1 MGAFISLAIAQIS
14 VNSTTNNLVARVGC
28 ESFTAATNI
37 SLSANVT
44 SGPAVIEDF
53 RAHRIIGSLDDF
65 YLFLSISKGTSVES
79 TIEWGFTCLE
89 PDNDPTTETGNLT
102 VSPDPSQVIFTE
114 FEEEYCVSPDTP
126 VGTRLFRVEAVVS
139 VEVVGGRSML

>member
-1 MGAFISLAIAQIS
+1 MGASIVRVVTEMS
-14 VNSTTNNLVARVGC
+14 VNSTTN
-28 ESFTAATNI
+28 SFLALASCFSFGIVQDI
-37 SLSANVT
+37 SFSANVT

-53 RAHRIIGSLDDF
+53 RAQLTIGTLNTYF
-65 YLFLSISKGTSVES
+65 ILLSISEGTLVES
-79 TIEWGFTCLE
+79 TIEWEFTCVN
-89 PDNDPTTETGNLT
+89 DNDSVRRNLT

-139 VEVVGGRSML
+139 VEVVG

>member
-1 MGAFISLAIAQIS
+1 MGAFVSLAVTQIS
-14 VNSTTNNLVARVGC
+14 VNSTTNSLVAAVGC
-28 ESFTAATNI
+28 EQDPFTPFVDYNVTF
-37 SLSANVT
+37 SANVT

-53 RAHRIIGSLDDF
+53 RAQQIIGLQHTF
-65 YLFLSISKGTSVES
+65 YLLLSISEGTSVES
-79 TIEWGFTCLE
+79 MIEWEFSCIDGS
-89 PDNDPTTETGNLT
+89 DSTTVTGNLT

-139 VEVVGGRSML
+139 VEVIG